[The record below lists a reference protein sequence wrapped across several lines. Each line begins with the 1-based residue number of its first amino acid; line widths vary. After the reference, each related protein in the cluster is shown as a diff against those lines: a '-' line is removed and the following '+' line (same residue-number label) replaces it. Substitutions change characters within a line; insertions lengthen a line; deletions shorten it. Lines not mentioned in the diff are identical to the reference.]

1 MKGKIALISVIFFA
15 VFALMYP
22 AVSQAELKEGM
33 SQGEFALWLVKEV
46 GALSKLGP
54 AATDQNAID
63 FLVSLGIAPKEGWN
77 KNGTVD
83 KAFLISLLGD
93 DAGDVSNLTF
103 DELVARVRD
112 YIQNAISDR
121 ALNSFRAT
129 SSASGSTPA

>member
-22 AVSQAELKEGM
+22 AISQAELKEGM

-63 FLVSLGIAPKEGWN
+63 FLVSLGIAPKEGWD

-83 KAFLISLLGD
+83 KDFLISLLGD
-93 DAGDVSNLTF
+93 EAGDLSNLSF

-112 YIQNAISDR
+112 YIQNSLSDR